1 MESVGDRVRAQ
12 IESLGMKQVDVAKS
26 AGMTPDALSRA
37 LRDERQFKLVEL
49 ASIADFVH
57 ASVHW
62 LITGDRD
69 PYELKLS
76 ARHDYDRNAQADVPH
91 DWNHAARIAGDVALA
106 YAQVGLGP
114 RETQTSLPSYSSAK
128 MAARHI
134 AALLSDVRGDQRRP
148 YIEDFPGAVEAALGI
163 DVFIVDGEPMF
174 KAYSAASD
182 GLTFIVAHTGGS
194 WFRINWNLAHELGH
208 IVRGDL
214 AYSDE
219 ERYIRADEAWA
230 NAFAAE
236 LLAPEETIRGFDWGG
251 ASETDLA
258 HMVLGMGVSTET
270 VRNRLTSLK
279 IQPRSGALVA
289 AVEKTTHELARQVLD
304 SDRLLQQT
312 NRYQKP
318 RFPRRIVEA
327 HTRAVQDGKTDGQV
341 LAWMLGAAVEDVNPG
356 WNSVHTVS
364 GAALAAAL

>member
-1 MESVGDRVRAQ
+1 
-12 IESLGMKQVDVAKS
+12 MKQVDVARS
-26 AGMTPDALSRA
+26 AGMTEDALSRA

-49 ASIADFVH
+49 ASIAELVH

-62 LITGDRD
+62 LITGNRD

-76 ARHDYDRNAQADVPH
+76 ARHDYDRAAQTDVPH
-91 DWNHAARIAGDVALA
+91 DWNQAAKIAGDVALA

-114 RETQTSLPSYSSAK
+114 RDAPKPSLNRASAK
-128 MAARHI
+128 LAAKQV
-134 AALLSDVRGDQRRP
+134 ATLLSASADNSGRP
-148 YIEDFPGAVEAALGI
+148 YMDDFPSVIEAAFGI
-163 DVFIVDGEPMF
+163 DVFVVDGEPTF

-182 GLTFIVAHTGGS
+182 GLTFIIAHTGGS
-194 WFRINWNLAHELGH
+194 WFRVNWNLAHELGH

-236 LLAPEETIRGFDWGG
+236 LLAPEEELKAFDWTHG
-251 ASETDLA
+251 SEAELT

-270 VRNRLTSLK
+270 VRNRLNTLK
-279 IQPRSGALVA
+279 IRPKSSVLKTGL
-289 AVEKTTHELARQVLD
+289 EKTTHELARQVLD
-304 SDRLLQQT
+304 ADRLLQYT

-318 RFPRRIVEA
+318 RFPRRILEA
-327 HTRAVQDGKTDGQV
+327 HTQAVKDGTADGQV
-341 LAWMLGAAVEDVNPG
+341 LAWMLGAAVEDVNPN
-356 WNSVHTVS
+356 WNSVHSVS